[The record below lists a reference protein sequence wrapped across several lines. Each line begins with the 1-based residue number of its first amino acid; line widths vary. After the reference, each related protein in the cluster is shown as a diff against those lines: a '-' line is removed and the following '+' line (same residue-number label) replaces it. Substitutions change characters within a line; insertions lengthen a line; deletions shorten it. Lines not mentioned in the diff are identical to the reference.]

1 VEFPVYSEID
11 FEKLNRRMTKSDQI
25 LIDELKYG
33 KEAAFRELVDTY
45 QRKVYNTCLGF
56 VKNPEEADDL
66 AQEVF
71 IEIFKS
77 ILNFRM
83 ESKLSTWI
91 YRIAVSKSLQHL
103 RASKRKKRFSFL
115 FSFFSDN
122 NTYEIVDYVHPG
134 IIAEN
139 QERSKILYQAI
150 DKLPESQRTAY
161 TLHKLEDL
169 SYEEIADIMQKS
181 ISSIESIMH
190 RAKMNLQADLYNYYH
205 SDRKLST
212 AEASK

>member
-1 VEFPVYSEID
+1 
-11 FEKLNRRMTKSDQI
+11 MTKSDQI
-25 LIDELKYG
+25 LIDELKNG
-33 KEAAFRELVDTY
+33 KEAAFRELVDNY
-45 QRKVYNTCLGF
+45 QRRVYNTCLGF

-91 YRIAVSKSLQHL
+91 YRIAVSKSLQYL
-103 RASKRKKRFSFL
+103 RTTKRKKRFAYL
-115 FSFFSDN
+115 RSFFEDN
-122 NTYEIVDYVHPG
+122 SSHEIVDYIHPG

-139 QERSKILYQAI
+139 QERSRILYQAI

-205 SDRKLST
+205 SEHKLSN
-212 AEASK
+212 ASASK

>member
-1 VEFPVYSEID
+1 MEFPVNSEIEFGTID
-11 FEKLNRRMTKSDQI
+11 RRMTRSDQI
-25 LIDELKYG
+25 LIEELKKG
-33 KEAAFRELVDTY
+33 KESAFREMVDSY

-56 VKNPEEADDL
+56 VKNPDEADDL

-103 RASKRKKRFSFL
+103 RANKRKKRFAFL
-115 FSFFSDN
+115 ISFFSDN
-122 NTYEIVDYVHPG
+122 TSFDVPDFTHPG
-134 IIAEN
+134 VIAEN
-139 QERSKILYQAI
+139 QERSKILFQAI

-169 SYEEIADIMQKS
+169 SYEEIAEIMQKTV
-181 ISSIESIMH
+181 SSVESLMH
-190 RAKMNLQADLYNYYH
+190 RAKLNLQAELHNYYH
-205 SDRKLST
+205 SDRKLSGGV
-212 AEASK
+212 ASK

>member
-1 VEFPVYSEID
+1 
-11 FEKLNRRMTKSDQI
+11 MTMSDQI
-25 LIDELKYG
+25 LIEELKKG
-33 KEAAFRELVDTY
+33 KESAFRELVDTY

-77 ILNFRM
+77 ILSFRM

-91 YRIAVSKSLQHL
+91 YRITVSKSLQLL
-103 RASKRKKRFSFL
+103 RANKRKKRFSFI

-122 NTYEIVDYVHPG
+122 TAHEIVDYVHPG

-139 QERSKILYQAI
+139 EERSKILFQAI
-150 DKLPESQRTAY
+150 DNLPESQRTAY

-169 SYEEIADIMQKS
+169 SYEEIAEIMQKS
-181 ISSIESIMH
+181 VSSIESIMH
-190 RAKMNLQADLYNYYH
+190 RAKMNLQAELHNYYH
-205 SDRKLST
+205 SDRKLSPVV
-212 AEASK
+212 ASK

>member
-1 VEFPVYSEID
+1 MS
-11 FEKLNRRMTKSDQI
+11 MSDQV
-25 LIDELKYG
+25 LIEELKKG

-56 VKNPEEADDL
+56 VKNPEEADDM

-103 RASKRKKRFSFL
+103 RANKRKKRFSFL
-115 FSFFSDN
+115 FSMFSDN
-122 NTYEIVDYVHPG
+122 TDHEIVDYVHPG

-139 QERSKILYQAI
+139 KERSKILFQAI

-169 SYEEIADIMQKS
+169 SYEEIADIMKKTV
-181 ISSIESIMH
+181 SSIESIMH
-190 RAKMNLQADLYNYYH
+190 RAKMNLQTELYSYYH
-205 SDRKLST
+205 SDRKLS
-212 AEASK
+212 AEAVSK